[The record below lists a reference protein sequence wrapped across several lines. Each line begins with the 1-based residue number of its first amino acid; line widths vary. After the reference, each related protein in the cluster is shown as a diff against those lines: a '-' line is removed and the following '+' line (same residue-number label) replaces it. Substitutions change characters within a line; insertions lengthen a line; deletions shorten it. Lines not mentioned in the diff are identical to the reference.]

1 MSKVPCEE
9 CISYAMCVNQ
19 SMIICP
25 IIYNYFQQ
33 MTSRLGSKI
42 TQRHVDILESIVKVL
57 KKTDWRLKNKGLII
71 YEVIDAN
78 SVGPAI
84 SAPNTPTR
92 LSDGSIIFYRKGGV
106 TEYEIEVLNAEEM
119 IINGKYYNSV

>member
-25 IIYNYFQQ
+25 IIYDYFQQ

-42 TQRHVDILESIVKVL
+42 TQRHADILESIVKVL
-57 KKTDWRLKNKGLII
+57 KKTEWRLKNKGLII

-78 SVGPAI
+78 SVGPPI
-84 SAPNTPTR
+84 APNTPTR
-92 LSDGSIIFYRKGGV
+92 LSDGSIIFYRKSGV